1 MKKFLLIL
9 TSLLLCTLLRAQTDT
24 LSVVEN
30 KVIIDSTHLGLDI
43 FTIVNVSQPEN
54 VKTAVQQKIA
64 SNSIGEIQGY
74 RIRIFFSNA
83 QNARE
88 ASLSSQSRFENKYPE
103 HRTYRTYVMPNF
115 KVTVGDFRNKSDALK
130 LLNEVKKDF
139 PSSFI
144 VKENIN
150 LCD

>member
-1 MKKFLLIL
+1 MKRFLLIV
-9 TSLLLCTLLRAQTDT
+9 TALLLCTLLRAQTDT
-24 LSVVEN
+24 LSIVE
-30 KVIIDSTHLGLDI
+30 KTVMIDSSYLGLDI
-43 FTIVNVSQPEN
+43 FTIVNVSQPEG
-54 VKTAVQQKIA
+54 VKTVVQQKLA
-64 SNSIGEIQGY
+64 SNTIGEIQGY

-88 ASLSSQSRFENKYPE
+88 ASLSAQSRFENKYPE
-103 HRTYRTYVMPNF
+103 HRTYRTYVLPNF
-115 KVTVGDFRNKSDALK
+115 KVTVGDFRTKSDALK